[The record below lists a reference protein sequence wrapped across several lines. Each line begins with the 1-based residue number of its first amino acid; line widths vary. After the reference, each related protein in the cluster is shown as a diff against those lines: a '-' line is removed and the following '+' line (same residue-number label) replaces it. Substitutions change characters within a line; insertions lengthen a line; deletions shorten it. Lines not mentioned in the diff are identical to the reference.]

1 MAPAYTVELTGAAAR
16 QLRKLNSAAQLRIVT
31 ALEVLQTEPR
41 PPAMKALVG
50 HPGYLRVRI
59 GNYRIVYT
67 IVDARLLI
75 LILALGDRK
84 DVYESFERRA

>member
-50 HPGYLRVRI
+50 HSGYLRVRI

-75 LILALGDRK
+75 LILALCDRK

>member
-16 QLRKLNSAAQLRIVT
+16 HLRKLNSAAQLRIVT

>member
-84 DVYESFERRA
+84 DVYRSFERRA

>member
-1 MAPAYTVELTGAAAR
+1 MPPTYKVELTGAAAR
-16 QLRKLNSAAQLRIVT
+16 QLRTLDSAAQLRIVT

-41 PPAMKALVG
+41 PPAMTALVG
-50 HPGYLRVRI
+50 HPRYLRVRT

-75 LILALGDRK
+75 LVLALADRK
-84 DVYESFERRA
+84 DVYRSFERRA

>member
-84 DVYESFERRA
+84 DVYQSFERRA